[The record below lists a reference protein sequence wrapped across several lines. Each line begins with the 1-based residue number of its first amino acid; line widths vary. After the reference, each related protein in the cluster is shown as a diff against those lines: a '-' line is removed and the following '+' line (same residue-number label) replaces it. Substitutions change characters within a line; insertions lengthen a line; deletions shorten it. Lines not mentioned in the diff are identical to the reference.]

1 MSDAVDQQ
9 VVEALVP
16 QRAAYRSAKAF
27 ARDDRTGVLM
37 IRTPLPANADM
48 NSLSRPRIS
57 NLR

>member
-1 MSDAVDQQ
+1 VDQQ
-9 VVEALVP
+9 VAEALVP
-16 QRAAYRSAKAF
+16 QRAAYRSAKEF

-57 NLR
+57 NLS